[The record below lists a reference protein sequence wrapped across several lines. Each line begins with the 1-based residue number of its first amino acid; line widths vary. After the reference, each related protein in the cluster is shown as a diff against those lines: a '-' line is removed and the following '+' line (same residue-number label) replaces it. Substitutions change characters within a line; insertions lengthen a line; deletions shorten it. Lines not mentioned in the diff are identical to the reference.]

1 MVRNHKLKD
10 EDDGDTINN
19 VYSTTMKKKSS
30 NANKQEIVVMRR
42 GRFETKESIIHILLL
57 VLCINHWEID
67 GGGEE
72 FLREEDK
79 RNIGYSLFLK
89 NKTIIGGF

>member
-1 MVRNHKLKD
+1 MVTTIEESMVRNHKLKD

-30 NANKQEIVVMRR
+30 NANKQNTIVMRR

-57 VLCINHWEID
+57 VLCINH
-67 GGGEE
+67 
-72 FLREEDK
+72 
-79 RNIGYSLFLK
+79 
-89 NKTIIGGF
+89 